1 MNRAAGSAVGSLV
14 VLSVVLR
21 VLFPSTALSGARAPA
36 AVIDATPAQSAVIS
50 DAPPD
55 DGPWKVSQGYFAGTP
70 TACAAGATLRCT
82 RWRIPNDMPVRV
94 VIAIAP
100 DPVRTHMALQFDRA
114 LEGIQ
119 LAAQAAGFVVDR
131 YWLPWSMEPDKS
143 GASTPKAD
151 GSSVDRQQRAAQ
163 PGVVLFRL
171 DASVASKDPRLLFV
185 FLVADTPTS
194 GVDGAQFRNAV
205 AHIDDICGT
214 PRGCVDDGRIRIVGP
229 TFSGSLASLRRLTDA
244 STHQFTAYSGS
255 VSSLCA
261 MADQGL
267 KKPAAEWCQGPTA
280 VYEPATSLVFNSF
293 VHDTESAVQQFVR
306 ALQADSAVEMDCT
319 QPQIAILS
327 EGATTFGDVMQAT
340 TRLRAQCVQTFVFP
354 REISNLRN
362 AASALAP
369 GAAPTG
375 AADAT
380 RPFLPLDL
388 TDRTNNSDAP
398 PDFSKTQ
405 GPLSKEAVLMNMAA
419 DLRRAKYR
427 YVGIVSTNVLDT
439 LFLAEFLR
447 AACPDARLFM
457 ISADLLFERELDN
470 APYVGMLAVTTY
482 PLMNRNLDWT
492 THQAPGIAPQLPF
505 ADEYEHGEYNA
516 TLQVLRDILPAKPVG
531 TMEMNQLRP
540 PARDP
545 AKADPAADAPLPL
558 WMTVVGTGGYWPIR
572 LLDGKAGA
580 DPLRLKIDDLS
591 GAWQVVLL
599 LTCGLAV
606 LHVIV
611 LLTATP
617 FAARFRD
624 FAPVA
629 AVPRQR
635 LFYIQTASAT
645 LVFGLGLLLLPVWRH
660 AEHLGVWF
668 QILGA
673 VVMGAVILT
682 ALLLEGLYCLRWR
695 WGKRLDTPAGDTA
708 TRALWF
714 QLLTFAGIWIA
725 TAGLL
730 AIWWSLLGPD
740 DTAPDSL
747 YGFFFAYRAVHPVTG
762 VSPLPPLLPL
772 LVCVYAWTCFEIWRL
787 RFNDDMRPRLM
798 PDGGAAT
805 PTRPRPG
812 ELTEQPIADAVNR
825 YLLRPGYAIP
835 FVVVFVV
842 WLGFLHP
849 TSPFELFERWG
860 FGALY
865 AILFCLVVA
874 LMLSSGFRMA
884 QIWVDLRRLLIE
896 LERRPVRVAFLRI
909 KGLTWSFWKQGGE
922 DAEWAYMARSL
933 EALGR
938 LGSGSRSSDSGLP
951 AIAYFEKKIGELRSS
966 LDAATARYTAQR
978 DAAAIQAS
986 LRELKSAVESLQN
999 VLSTGRANP
1008 FLTSALEGLAGRIDA
1023 SLAVA
1028 AAPDHADR
1036 LPAALDA
1043 SAAKIAE
1050 VGSALALIGQS
1061 TAAQMSVLEIVTT
1074 WRRLQAHRPLLPA
1087 VDSLVEYAS
1096 GSAPA
1101 GRDRRIAMYHTLE
1114 TTFRGLQQSLALIL
1128 SQAWSLLE
1136 ARWRRE
1142 ASLLIDHEDREAND
1156 KDKRDDGGLESL
1168 QLKNLEEF
1176 VALRYVAFIRGV
1188 LGHLRH
1194 VMIFLALSFS
1204 LVLVSLNI
1212 YSFEPHES
1220 LIWSFTVIFV
1230 VTGFMV
1236 VGVLVQLHR
1245 DPILSRVTGTTGNA
1259 LDLHFYLRLFA
1270 FGAVPLLTLLATHF
1284 PSIGH
1289 YLLSFLRPSLEAL
1302 K

>member
-1 MNRAAGSAVGSLV
+1 MNRAGGSALGSLV

-21 VLFPSTALSGARAPA
+21 VLFPSSTASGTQPPA
-36 AVIDATPAQSAVIS
+36 AVIASTAAAAAVPA
-50 DAPPD
+50 APSD
-55 DGPWKVSQGYFAGTP
+55 DGPWKTSQGYFAGTS
-70 TACAAGATLRCT
+70 TTCDAGATLRCT
-82 RWRIPNDMPVRV
+82 RWHIPNGTSVRAI
-94 VIAIAP
+94 IAIAP

-119 LAAQAAGFVVDR
+119 LAAQASGYVVDR
-131 YWLPWSMEPDKS
+131 YWLPWSVDADKNS
-143 GASTPKAD
+143 ASQPAAGTSAAA
-151 GSSVDRQQRAAQ
+151 DRQQRLAQ

-171 DASVASKDPRLLFV
+171 DASVVSTSPRLLFV
-185 FLVADTPTS
+185 FLVADTPTG
-194 GVDGAQFRNAV
+194 GVDGAQFVNAV
-205 AHIDDICGT
+205 AHVGDVCGT
-214 PRGCVDDGRIRIVGP
+214 LRDCAADGRIRIVGP

-244 STHQFTAYSGS
+244 SKNLFTAYSGS

-267 KKPAAEWCQGPTA
+267 KAPTA
-280 VYEPATSLVFNSF
+280 ESCQDRKADYKPATSLVFNSF
-293 VHDTESAVQQFVR
+293 VHDTESAVQQFVH
-306 ALQADSAVEMDCT
+306 ALQTDGAVEMDCK

-327 EGATTFGDVMQAT
+327 EGATTFGDVTQAA

-362 AASALAP
+362 AASAPAP
-369 GAAPTG
+369 GAAP
-375 AADAT
+375 AAGTTDAT

-388 TDRTNNSDAP
+388 TDRTNSSDAP
-398 PDFSKTQ
+398 PDFSTKQ

-427 YVGIVSTNVLDT
+427 YVGIASTNVLDT

-470 APYVGMLAVTTY
+470 VPYVGMLAVTTY
-482 PLMNRNLDWT
+482 PLMNRNLEWT

-505 ADEYEHGEYNA
+505 ADEYEHGGYNA
-516 TLQVLRDILPAKPVG
+516 MLQVLRDILPATTSSAV
-531 TMEMNQLRP
+531 EMNQMRAP
-540 PARDP
+540 TGNQ
-545 AKADPAADAPLPL
+545 AKADPAAGMPLPL
-558 WMTVVGTGGYWPIR
+558 WMTVVGTGGYWPVR
-572 LLDGKAGA
+572 LLDGNAGA
-580 DPLRLKIDDLS
+580 DQLRLKIDDLS

-611 LLTATP
+611 LLTAKP
-617 FAARFRD
+617 FAVRFRD

-660 AEHLGVWF
+660 AEQSGVWF

-682 ALLLEGLYCLRWR
+682 ALLLEALYCLRWR
-695 WGKRLDTPAGDTA
+695 WRRRLDAQSVETS
-708 TRALWF
+708 TRALAF
-714 QLLTFAGIWIA
+714 QLTTFAFIWIS
-725 TAGLL
+725 TAALL
-730 AIWWSLLGPD
+730 ATWWSLLGPD
-740 DTAPDSL
+740 DTTPDSL

-762 VSPLPPLLPL
+762 VSPLPPLVPL
-772 LVCVYAWTCFEIWRL
+772 LACVYAWTCFEIWRL

-798 PDGGAAT
+798 PDATAT
-805 PTRPRPG
+805 PVRPRPG
-812 ELTEQPIADAVNR
+812 ELTEQPIANAVNR

-835 FVVVFVV
+835 FVVVFAV

-865 AILFCLVVA
+865 AVLFCLVVA

-884 QIWVDLRRLLIE
+884 QIWVELRRLLIE

-909 KGLTWSFWKQGGE
+909 KGLNWSFWKQGGE

-938 LGSGSRSSDSGLP
+938 LGSGSRADDSGLP
-951 AIAYFEKKIGELRSS
+951 AIEYFEKKITELRAH
-966 LDAATARYTAQR
+966 LEAKRLED
-978 DAAAIQAS
+978 
-986 LRELKSAVESLQN
+986 LKTGVVSVQG
-999 VLSTGRANP
+999 VLSSGRANP
-1008 FLTSALEGLAGRIDA
+1008 FLTSALEGLAARVDA

-1028 AAPDHADR
+1028 AAPDHDVR
-1036 LPAALDA
+1036 LPAAL
-1043 SAAKIAE
+1043 AATAAAIAD
-1050 VGSALALIGQS
+1050 VQSALALIGYATS
-1061 TAAQMSVLEIVTT
+1061 AQKSVLDIVTT
-1074 WRRLQAHRPLLPA
+1074 WRGLQVDRPTLPA

-1096 GSAPA
+1096 VSTRA
-1101 GRDRRIAMYHTLE
+1101 GRDLRIGMYHTLE
-1114 TTFRGLQQSLALIL
+1114 NTFRGLQKSLAQIL
-1128 SQAWSLLE
+1128 GQAWSLLE
-1136 ARWRRE
+1136 ARWRQE
-1142 ASLLIDHEDREAND
+1142 AAQLVDHEDRDAND
-1156 KDKRDDGGLESL
+1156 KDKKEDSSLEGR

-1204 LVLVSLNI
+1204 LVLISLNI
-1212 YSFEPHES
+1212 YSFEPHQS

-1236 VGVLVQLHR
+1236 IGVLVQLHR

>member
-1 MNRAAGSAVGSLV
+1 MNRAAGSALGSLV
-14 VLSVVLR
+14 VLSVVMR
-21 VLFPSTALSGARAPA
+21 VLVPSTAVSGTHQPS
-36 AVIDATPAQSAVIS
+36 AVIAATPAQPAAVP

-55 DGPWKVSQGYFAGTP
+55 DGPWNTSQGYFAGTP

-82 RWRIPNDMPVRV
+82 RWRIPNDTPVRA

-119 LAAQAAGFVVDR
+119 LAAQAAGYVVDR
-131 YWLPWSMEPDKS
+131 YWLPWSVEPDKS
-143 GASTPKAD
+143 GASTPKPE
-151 GSSVDRQQRAAQ
+151 GSPADRQRRAAQ

-185 FLVADTPTS
+185 FLVADTPTG
-194 GVDGAQFRNAV
+194 GVDGAQFVNAV
-205 AHIDDICGT
+205 AHVDDICGT
-214 PRGCVDDGRIRIVGP
+214 PRGCTGDGRIRIVGP

-244 STHQFTAYSGS
+244 SKHLFTAYSGS

-267 KKPAAEWCQGPTA
+267 KRPTAEWCQGPTA
-280 VYEPATSLVFNSF
+280 EYEPAASLVFNSF

-306 ALQADSAVEMDCT
+306 ALQADRAITCDE
-319 QPQIAILS
+319 PQIAILT
-327 EGATTFGDVMQAT
+327 EGATTFGDVTQAA
-340 TRLRAQCVQTFVFP
+340 TRLRTQCVQTFVFP

-369 GAAPTG
+369 GAAPAG

-388 TDRTNNSDAP
+388 TDRTNSNDAP

-470 APYVGMLAVTTY
+470 VPYVGMLAVTTY
-482 PLMNRNLDWT
+482 PLMNRNLEWT
-492 THQAPGIAPQLPF
+492 THKAPGIAPQLPF

-516 TLQVLRDILPAKPVG
+516 TLQVLRDILPAKTAG

-540 PARDP
+540 PAANL

-580 DPLRLKIDDLS
+580 DPLKLKIDDLS

-606 LHVIV
+606 LQVVV

-617 FAARFRD
+617 FAVRFRD

-645 LVFGLGLLLLPVWRH
+645 LVFALGLLLLPVWRH
-660 AEHLGVWF
+660 AEQLGVWF
-668 QILGA
+668 QVLGTI
-673 VVMGAVILT
+673 VMGAVIVT
-682 ALLLEGLYCLRWR
+682 ALLLEALYCLRWR
-695 WGKRLDTPAGDTA
+695 WRKKVDAPSADAGV
-708 TRALWF
+708 RALSF
-714 QLLTFAGIWIA
+714 QLITFAAIWIV

-762 VSPLPPLLPL
+762 VSPLPPLVPL
-772 LVCVYAWTCFEIWRL
+772 LACVYAWTCFEIWRL

-798 PDGGAAT
+798 PDAAAT
-805 PTRPRPG
+805 PARPRPG

-865 AILFCLVVA
+865 AVLFCLVVA

-938 LGSGSRSSDSGLP
+938 LGSGSQPSDSGLP
-951 AIAYFEKKIGELRSS
+951 AIAYFEKKIDELRTN
-966 LDAATARYTAQR
+966 LEQAAAGYSTQK
-978 DAAAIQAS
+978 DAAATQAS
-986 LRELKSAVESLQN
+986 LRELKTGVESLQH

-1008 FLTSALEGLAGRIDA
+1008 FLTSALEGLAGRLDA
-1023 SLAVA
+1023 SLAAA
-1028 AAPDHADR
+1028 AAPDHGDR

-1043 SAAKIAE
+1043 SAATIGD
-1050 VGSALALIGQS
+1050 VRSALLLIDYS
-1061 TAAQMSVLEIVTT
+1061 TAAQRSVLEIVTT
-1074 WRRLQAHRPLLPA
+1074 WRRLQADRPTLPA
-1087 VDSLVEYAS
+1087 VDSLIEYAS
-1096 GSAPA
+1096 VSPV
-1101 GRDRRIAMYHTLE
+1101 GRDLHIAMYHSLE
-1114 TTFRGLQQSLALIL
+1114 TTFRGLQKSLALIL

-1136 ARWRRE
+1136 ARWRQE
-1142 ASLLIDHEDREAND
+1142 ASLLVDHEDRDAND
-1156 KDKRDDGGLESL
+1156 KDRKDDATLEGK
-1168 QLKNLEEF
+1168 QLKYLEEF

-1212 YSFEPHES
+1212 YSFEPHQS
-1220 LIWSFTVIFV
+1220 LIWSFTVIFI

-1236 VGVLVQLHR
+1236 IGVLVQLHR
-1245 DPILSRVTGTTGNA
+1245 DPILSRVTGTSGNA